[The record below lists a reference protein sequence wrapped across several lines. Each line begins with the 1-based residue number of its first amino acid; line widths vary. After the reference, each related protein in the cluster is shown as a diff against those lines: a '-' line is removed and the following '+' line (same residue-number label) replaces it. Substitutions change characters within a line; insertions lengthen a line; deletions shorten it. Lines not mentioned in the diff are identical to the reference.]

1 MKDWSFQ
8 EESENVNDGCPV
20 RRWLVKK
27 QRDEQ
32 RQTVRTRQSEGLPH
46 PDIIRT
52 ISTKI
57 NELKE
62 AMMMTALSERAV
74 IE

>member
-8 EESENVNDGCPV
+8 EENENVNDGCPV

-32 RQTVRTRQSEGLPH
+32 RLTVRTRQSEGLPQ

-62 AMMMTALSERAV
+62 AMTMTALSEQAV